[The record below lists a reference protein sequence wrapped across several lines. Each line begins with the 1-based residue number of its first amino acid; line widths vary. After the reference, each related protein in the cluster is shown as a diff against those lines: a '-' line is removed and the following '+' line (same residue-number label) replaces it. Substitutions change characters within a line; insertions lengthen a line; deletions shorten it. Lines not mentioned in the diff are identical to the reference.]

1 MSDSIRDNVLMEA
14 LAEIPN
20 DGFTG
25 AVLASAGEKAGVSKR
40 AMLDAFPQGA
50 ASLVEA
56 FSHWADSRM
65 TDSMADDKSERVRER
80 VRNAVK
86 ARIAALQAHKEA
98 ARRAASFLSLPQN
111 AGLAAKLSM
120 RSVDLM
126 WRAAGDKSSDF
137 SYYTKRAMLGGVYAS
152 SLLYW
157 LSDSSEE
164 NEATWK
170 FLDRRIDDVMRIEK
184 FRGAAAEAFS
194 KLPNPLDI
202 IANLRGNGR

>member
-1 MSDSIRDNVLMEA
+1 VSDGIRDRVLMEA

-20 DGFTG
+20 DGFTS
-25 AVLASAGEKAGVSKR
+25 AVLVRAGEKAGVSKR
-40 AMLDAFPQGA
+40 EMLDAFPQGTV
-50 ASLVEA
+50 SLVET

-65 TDSMADDKSERVRER
+65 TQSMVDDKSERVRER

-98 ARRAASFLSLPQN
+98 ARRAASFLTLPQN

-157 LSDSSEE
+157 LSDSSEG

-170 FLDRRIDDVMRIEK
+170 FLDRRIDDAMRIEK
-184 FRGAAAEAFS
+184 FRGAATEAFS

-202 IANLRGNGR
+202 IANLRGGGR